1 MHVSV
6 LHCSSTK
13 AIWNDLKERFEQ
25 HNGPLIFQ
33 LKCDLVSLQ
42 QGFMFVLSYY
52 AKLRSIWE
60 SLLELKPAHSCPCDG
75 IQPWCD
81 YDRMEKTE
89 IGTSAS
95 HETSHVFAV
104 KNGFDSKNKGGQKD
118 HPICAHCGI
127 QGHTKA
133 QCYKQN
139 GYPPNYKKNKPSSNS
154 ANQVSSRSVNQVS
167 LSSMS
172 QDSPSQFQLTAQQYN
187 QLMSLLQGQ
196 TSNVT
201 VPHQNHGD
209 SNGMIMSASSFNLL
223 RDCWLVDSG
232 ASTHVACQ

>member
-1 MHVSV
+1 MNFTKDSV
-6 LHCSSTK
+6 ENVVDQDPPFDPS
-13 AIWNDLKERFEQ
+13 
-25 HNGPLIFQ
+25 
-33 LKCDLVSLQ
+33 
-42 QGFMFVLSYY
+42 
-52 AKLRSIWE
+52 
-60 SLLELKPAHSCPCDG
+60 KP
-75 IQPWCD
+75 I
-81 YDRMEKTE
+81 
-89 IGTSAS
+89 ITSACI
-95 HETSHVFAV
+95 H
-104 KNGFDSKNKGGQKD
+104 QR
-118 HPICAHCGI
+118 
-127 QGHTKA
+127 GHTKA

-232 ASTHVACQ
+232 ASTHTITLPNHIVVPVVAVGTVQLSSTLLLHKISVEDSGSMLVTGFGLMPPRIDEVFSVTALIVLMELKIPVPLIPVLDPSSAAN

>member
-81 YDRMEKTE
+81 YDRMEYVMHFLMGLNEAYSSIRGQILSMDSFPLITQVF
-89 IGTSAS
+89 SLVV
-95 HETSHVFAV
+95 HEE
-104 KNGFDSKNKGGQKD
+104 
-118 HPICAHCGI
+118 
-127 QGHTKA
+127 
-133 QCYKQN
+133 KQRLVHLLHM
-139 GYPPNYKKNKPSSNS
+139 K
-154 ANQVSSRSVNQVS
+154 
-167 LSSMS
+167 L
-172 QDSPSQFQLTAQQYN
+172 
-187 QLMSLLQGQ
+187 LMFLL
-196 TSNVT
+196 
-201 VPHQNHGD
+201 
-209 SNGMIMSASSFNLL
+209 
-223 RDCWLVDSG
+223 
-232 ASTHVACQ
+232 

>member
-1 MHVSV
+1 M
-6 LHCSSTK
+6 
-13 AIWNDLKERFEQ
+13 
-25 HNGPLIFQ
+25 
-33 LKCDLVSLQ
+33 
-42 QGFMFVLSYY
+42 
-52 AKLRSIWE
+52 
-60 SLLELKPAHSCPCDG
+60 
-75 IQPWCD
+75 
-81 YDRMEKTE
+81 
-89 IGTSAS
+89 
-95 HETSHVFAV
+95 
-104 KNGFDSKNKGGQKD
+104 KNGFDSKNKGGQMD